1 MDHKQAVETMA
12 VEKYLLDEFDSGNR
26 EAFEEHYFACHE
38 CAEELK
44 ATTAFL
50 ERGRELFAH
59 DPMSIVDLVPEST
72 LTDKLP
78 EITAAEPNRS
88 ASPDKKDWFGW
99 LRPAFAVPAMA
110 LLLLVVAVQNLY
122 QVPALEHAMNAPEVL
137 PSAYLPVGSMKG
149 DEHVV
154 VARQGE
160 QFLLTID
167 LADNSDA
174 ARSVEL
180 YDVAGQKKWS
190 LAIPENAPKGSLTLR
205 MPGNLAAG
213 SYSLAVNAGSGGAEE
228 GGSRYPFTLQR
239 Q

>member
-1 MDHKQAVETMA
+1 MDHKQAVATMA
-12 VEKYLLDEFDSGNR
+12 VEKYLLDEFDSGEK
-26 EAFEEHYFACHE
+26 EAFEEHYFSCHD

-44 ATTAFL
+44 ATVALL

-59 DPMSIVDLVPEST
+59 DPMSIVERAPEST
-72 LTDKLP
+72 LAEKLP
-78 EITAAEPNRS
+78 ENAPAK
-88 ASPDKKDWFGW
+88 PDRAGRPGHNDWFGW
-99 LRPAFAVPAMA
+99 LRPAIAAPAMA

-154 VARQGE
+154 LARRGE

-167 LADNSDA
+167 LSDDSNA
-174 ARSVEL
+174 ARAVDL
-180 YDVAGQKKWS
+180 YDVAGRKKWS
-190 LAIPENAPKGSLTLR
+190 LAVPENAPKGSLTLR
-205 MPGNLAAG
+205 MPGSLPAG
-213 SYSLAVNAGSGGAEE
+213 SYSLVVGGAEAG
-228 GGSRYPFTLQR
+228 GGSRYPFALQR